1 MRSEIET
8 LNMRTA
14 ALRQITAQIR
24 HQLEDGDYTPIT
36 LLGKSGIGKTESI
49 QDLAEDLGIGFVE
62 LRLSHYQESD
72 LIGLPYID
80 ACGKTRHAVSDLLP
94 DEADEGQ
101 GILLLDEV
109 TSAPKSMRSAVY
121 QLLDAGRRL
130 GEYKLPDKW
139 LVVACGNGP
148 DDGGD
153 FRGIEPAFLS
163 RGFCWRVEENLRDWK
178 EWAVR
183 HRINPSVIAFL
194 SFRPEM
200 LHVMD
205 LERPFD
211 MIACPRNWAKLGTL
225 LTNMEARTPDGVVE
239 DMNDLEFAADG
250 CVGCKCGPSFSAFY
264 QYRKLLIDPKD
275 IMSGKVDPE
284 SMNDV
289 SEEVLYLTAQAL
301 VREMSDLLALPGTD
315 DESPAELPS
324 LEDDPLADDF
334 ELSPET
340 MEKTAHLLNW
350 IMDVGEKVRL
360 DAAVSILQDLTMSAG
375 TSLRPLI
382 LSDEFDEMCPR
393 FAKFAEDNYII
404 L

>member
-1 MRSEIET
+1 MYTEIET
-8 LNMRTA
+8 LNMHTA
-14 ALRQITAQIR
+14 PLTQITAQIA

-36 LLGKSGIGKTESI
+36 LLGKSGIGKTESVR
-49 QDLAEDLGIGFVE
+49 DLAAELNIGFVE

-80 ACGKTRHAVSDLLP
+80 ECGKTRHAASNLLP
-94 DEADEGQ
+94 DERDSGQ

-139 LVVACGNGP
+139 LVIACGNGP

-163 RGFCWRVEENLRDWK
+163 RGFCWRVEENLQDWK
-178 EWAVR
+178 KWALT
-183 HRINPSVIAFL
+183 HGINSSVIAFL
-194 SFRPEM
+194 SFQPEM

-211 MIACPRNWAKLGTL
+211 MIACPRNWAKLSTL
-225 LTNMEARTPDGVVE
+225 LTNMEARTPGNFVE

-250 CVGCKCGPSFSAFY
+250 CVGCKCGPAFSAFY
-264 QYRKLLIDPKD
+264 QYKKMLISPQD
-275 IMSGKVDPE
+275 IMEGRVAPSY
-284 SMNDV
+284 MNEV
-289 SEEVLYLTAQAL
+289 SEEILYLTAQAL
-301 VREMSDLLALPGTD
+301 V
-315 DESPAELPS
+315 DELK
-324 LEDDPLADDF
+324 DMLADDDAALTDPLDF
-334 ELSPET
+334 DAEPACSLDPATIS
-340 MEKTAHLLNW
+340 KVANVFNW
-350 IMDVGEKVRL
+350 IMAVGEEVRL

-375 TSLRPLI
+375 ISLRSLV
-382 LSDEFDEMCPR
+382 LSDEFDLCCPQ
-393 FAKFAEDNYII
+393 FAKFAEKNYII